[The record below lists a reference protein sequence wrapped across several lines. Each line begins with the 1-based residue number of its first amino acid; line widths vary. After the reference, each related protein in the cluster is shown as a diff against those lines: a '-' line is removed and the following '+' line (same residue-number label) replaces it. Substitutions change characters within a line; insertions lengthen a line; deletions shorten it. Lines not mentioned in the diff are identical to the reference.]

1 LYVALDRAGADA
13 AAYGALAP
21 GVALANG
28 ARQRFV
34 DVMDEDF
41 NTPEAIAVLNGLAS
55 DINRAADEQRAG
67 EAAALCAE
75 LRALGGVL
83 GLLQDPDWFGRSAS
97 SARGGDGESADIE
110 AQIAARASAKQARDF
125 ATADRIRKELLA
137 RGVVLED
144 QPGGKTGWRRNGAT
158 IPDSE
163 KP

>member
-1 LYVALDRAGADA
+1 
-13 AAYGALAP
+13 LAP
-21 GVALANG
+21 GIALANG

-55 DINRAADEQRAG
+55 DINRAADEQRVG

-83 GLLQDPDWFGRSAS
+83 GLLQDPDWFGRNAS
-97 SARGGDGESADIE
+97 TATGNDAGAADIE
-110 AQIAARASAKQARDF
+110 AQIASRSRAKQARDF

-144 QPGGKTGWRRNGAT
+144 QPGGKTGWRRT
-158 IPDSE
+158 
-163 KP
+163 